1 MSNEVQHYTYTI
13 VPFGG
18 TGVGKSTVCNI
29 LLDGEDVGTFKTSE
43 ITDGGETKFVTSG
56 VGWALGDRNF
66 RRRVQVF
73 DVPGLADPDLPI
85 EQWVQE
91 IWDTIPS
98 SQNIDMALMV
108 IKANDYR
115 MSIEQIITAKAMKK
129 FVDHLQPTCTFICF
143 THCDTEEPKEKY
155 VREKLASI

>member
-1 MSNEVQHYTYTI
+1 M
-13 VPFGG
+13 
-18 TGVGKSTVCNI
+18 
-29 LLDGEDVGTFKTSE
+29 
-43 ITDGGETKFVTSG
+43 
-56 VGWALGDRNF
+56 
-66 RRRVQVF
+66 F

-115 MSIEQIITAKAMKK
+115 MSIE
-129 FVDHLQPTCTFICF
+129 
-143 THCDTEEPKEKY
+143 
-155 VREKLASI
+155 